1 MINVCVGKCLLMDL
15 GHGLR
20 PRFEKVILFRLF
32 GTFYVSHRISLG
44 PDSYMVMLD
53 DREGEEAKLV
63 SEDSVFLALA
73 NKHKVRTHGRF
84 DS

>member
-1 MINVCVGKCLLMDL
+1 M
-15 GHGLR
+15 
-20 PRFEKVILFRLF
+20 
-32 GTFYVSHRISLG
+32 G
-44 PDSYMVMLD
+44 PDSYMVTLD